1 MGYRH
6 VRRIARQGSH
16 GRWRWRALVDGQALA
31 YGPVHGHATEEEA
44 VRAARRIANLPPSA
58 GRVGAPALTAT
69 AIVAMLVGMLL
80 GRLI

>member
-1 MGYRH
+1 MEYRH

-31 YGPVHGHATEEEA
+31 FGPIQGHATEEEA
-44 VRAARRIANLPPSA
+44 LRAARVIANTPPSA
-58 GRVGAPALTAT
+58 GRVGAPAMTAT
-69 AIVAMLVGMLL
+69 AIVSMLVGMLL